1 MLALTVENISLSF
14 GVKNVLRDISF
25 SLEEND
31 RLGVIGVN
39 GSGKSTLFKLI
50 LGELECD
57 SGAVYI
63 SKDKS
68 IGVLKQ
74 DDAVTA
80 FSTDEQRMSAIEVMY
95 NSFPEL
101 LKMEKRLSEL
111 EEELKLNEG
120 SPEHTRAVSE
130 YSSLN
135 EKFIAEGGLE
145 FRGRCASTLQKMGF
159 DAKDQARSFNEFS
172 GGQRTRLALSRELCR
187 EPDILL
193 LDEPTNHLDI
203 ETLFWLESFLASY
216 KKCLLLYLS
225 VDLSLLHTP

>member
-1 MLALTVENISLSF
+1 MIALTIDNISLSF
-14 GVKNVLRDISF
+14 GTKAVLSGVSF

-50 LGELECD
+50 LGELEAD

-63 SKDKS
+63 SKGKS
-68 IGVLKQ
+68 VGILKQ
-74 DDAVTA
+74 DDAMAA
-80 FSTDEQRMSAIEVMY
+80 FSDEEQKMRVIDIMY

-101 LKMEKRLSEL
+101 LDMEQKLSEL
-111 EEELKLNEG
+111 EAVLHSGDEG
-120 SPEHTRAVSE
+120 SVEYSRAVRD

-135 EKFIAEGGLE
+135 EKFIADGGLE
-145 FRGRCASTLQKMGF
+145 FRSRCASTLQKMGF
-159 DAKDQARSFNEFS
+159 DANEQQRPFCDFS

-193 LDEPTNHLDI
+193 LDEPTNHLDM
-203 ETLFWLESFLASY
+203 
-216 KKCLLLYLS
+216 
-225 VDLSLLHTP
+225 